1 MLHNVISELV
11 DEKGLKQSDL
21 NEIIQEGILAA
32 YQKKYPEALLR
43 VNIDKAG
50 AILVEIEREI
60 CSDPLDELTQV
71 SLRKARFVKKSAQL
85 EESIWMPFSGD
96 IGRVEILKAKQVIAS
111 RIRDVEANGVYQEFI
126 DKKGTIVHGTVHKC
140 EHNGVT
146 VMLRDTLAFLPRS
159 MSIPGERHVAGRPI
173 KALLKDVFD
182 EFRSNGQLILDRASG
197 DYLVKLLELEIPEIY
212 DKLIEVKA
220 VARKAGY
227 KSKIVVAS
235 HDPNIDPVGTC
246 VGVGG
251 GRIKP
256 ILKELCGEKIDVIS
270 WVNSKEELVKNAL
283 RPAEVNKVEI
293 INDKEVRVWLSEDQR
308 AFAIGK
314 MGQNIS
320 LAAELLDM
328 NINLISPTASSDVP
342 EGFIGRDKDE
352 TESISNKS
360 EDE

>member
-11 DEKGLKQSDL
+11 DEKGLKKSDL
-21 NEIIQEGILAA
+21 NEIIKEGILAA
-32 YQKKYPEALLR
+32 YLKKYPEAILR
-43 VNIDKAG
+43 IDFDKAG
-50 AILVEIEREI
+50 SITVEIQKTVVTETE
-60 CSDPLDELTQV
+60 DELTQM
-71 SLRKARFVKKSAQL
+71 SIRKARFFKKGIQL
-85 EESIWMPFSGD
+85 EESIWIPFDGT

-111 RIRDVEANGVYQEFI
+111 RIRDVEALTIYNEFI
-126 DKKGTIVHGTVHKC
+126 EKKGSIVHGTVHKC
-140 EHNGVT
+140 EHSGTT

-159 MSIPGERHVAGRPI
+159 CSIPGERHVAGRPI
-173 KALLKDVFD
+173 KALLKDVYSD
-182 EFRSNGQLILDRASG
+182 FRSGGQIILDRASG
-197 DYLVKLLELEIPEIY
+197 DFLVKLLELEIPEIY

-227 KSKIVVAS
+227 KSKIIVAS
-235 HDPNIDPVGTC
+235 HDLNIDPVGTC

-256 ILKELCGEKIDVIS
+256 ILKELFSEKIDVIS

-293 INDKEVRVWLSEDQR
+293 IDQEARVWLSEDQR

-320 LAAELLDM
+320 LAAELLNL
-328 NINLISPTASSDVP
+328 NIHLISSLPSSTDDSVSFVHDQDV
-342 EGFIGRDKDE
+342 ENNE
-352 TESISNKS
+352 NN
-360 EDE
+360 